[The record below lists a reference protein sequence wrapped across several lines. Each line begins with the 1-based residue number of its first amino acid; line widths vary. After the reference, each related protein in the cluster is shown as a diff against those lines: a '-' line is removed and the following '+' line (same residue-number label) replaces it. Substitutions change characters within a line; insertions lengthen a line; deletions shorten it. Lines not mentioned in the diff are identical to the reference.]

1 MVLGHAPLA
10 GASLAREWTQW
21 AYDEFVT
28 ARRSWSHLRVQSGL
42 SVAASRTLT
51 VGVTA
56 ASATV
61 TGLFVAA
68 DVGRAFRVGTSPYYT
83 ITAVSVGVS
92 ATLDRVYLEATDAAA
107 TATVFDGY
115 ATLPAD
121 FARFYAIIDLSTRW
135 RIRFDVSG
143 DWLNRLDP
151 MRQSASGTPRL
162 LANATYSPVPATLGA
177 VRYEWYQTSA
187 TARSFPMWYIR
198 KPEILSDDSV
208 LIGPLADRKDVLVEG
223 ALSRAALWPGLENRR
238 SPYFNL
244 PLAQVHDAKF
254 REKISQVY
262 VADEET
268 YFEGM
273 PIAEIGYAQFPFD
286 SAWMQQQD
294 LPAMG
299 ELAGWY

>member
-115 ATLPAD
+115 A
-121 FARFYAIIDLSTRW
+121 
-135 RIRFDVSG
+135 
-143 DWLNRLDP
+143 
-151 MRQSASGTPRL
+151 
-162 LANATYSPVPATLGA
+162 
-177 VRYEWYQTSA
+177 
-187 TARSFPMWYIR
+187 
-198 KPEILSDDSV
+198 
-208 LIGPLADRKDVLVEG
+208 
-223 ALSRAALWPGLENRR
+223 
-238 SPYFNL
+238 
-244 PLAQVHDAKF
+244 
-254 REKISQVY
+254 
-262 VADEET
+262 
-268 YFEGM
+268 
-273 PIAEIGYAQFPFD
+273 
-286 SAWMQQQD
+286 
-294 LPAMG
+294 
-299 ELAGWY
+299 